1 MLYQNTVGAE
11 EVFTEKETILEQE
24 QSNNNSKSYIFY
36 NIVKRVFDFVSSFLL
51 AIVIAIPGVI
61 VMGIIMIVDWGNPF
75 YLHGRIGKDGKEIK
89 ILKFRSM
96 RKHNED
102 LKELLMPEQYEQYLK
117 EYKIDNDP
125 RLLGHGVGKFI
136 RNTSM
141 DELPQLL
148 NIIKGDLS
156 VVGPRPIVYTE
167 LMEKYTPEQQRKLL
181 SVKPGLTGYWQA
193 YARNNVGYDS
203 GKRQEME
210 LYYVE
215 NRGVWMDI
223 KILCKSVITVL
234 KRSGAQ

>member
-1 MLYQNTVGAE
+1 MLYQNAVETE
-11 EVFTEKETILEQE
+11 EIFTEKEAILEQE
-24 QSNNNSKSYIFY
+24 QLDNNSKSYIFY
-36 NIVKRVFDFVSSFLL
+36 NIVKRVFDFASSFLL
-51 AIVIAIPGVI
+51 AVVIAIPCLI

-75 YLHGRIGKDGKEIK
+75 YLHRRIGKDGKEIK

-102 LKELLMPEQYEQYLK
+102 LKELLTPEQYEQYLK

-136 RNTSM
+136 RNTSI

-156 VVGPRPIVYTE
+156 VVGPRPIVYAE
-167 LMEKYTPEQQRKLL
+167 LMEKYTPEQQKKLL

-193 YARNNVGYDS
+193 YARNNAGYDS

-215 NRGVWMDI
+215 NRNIWVDI